1 MSKKLRI
8 TLAVLWGILAL
19 PAAFFA
25 MVVYGLARMDTG
37 WVSPEP
43 QLIALWV
50 LPVVLFVSCIAELML
65 ARGAD
70 TPTKAALAKIF
81 AFLPV
86 GNFLIIT
93 VLILVR

>member
-1 MSKKLRI
+1 MSKTVR
-8 TLAVLWGILAL
+8 TVFAVLWGVFAL

-25 MVVYGLARMDTG
+25 LVIYGLARMDVG
-37 WVSPEP
+37 WVTPEP

-50 LPVVLFVSCIAELML
+50 LPVTLIVSCIVEIWA

-70 TPTKAALAKIF
+70 TSQKAQWAKVF

-86 GNFLIIT
+86 GNILIIAA
-93 VLILVR
+93 LILAR